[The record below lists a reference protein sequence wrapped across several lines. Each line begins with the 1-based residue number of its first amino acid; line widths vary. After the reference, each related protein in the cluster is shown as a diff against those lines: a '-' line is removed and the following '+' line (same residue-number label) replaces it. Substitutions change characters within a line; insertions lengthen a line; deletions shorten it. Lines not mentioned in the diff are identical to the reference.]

1 MRKLTLIVLFI
12 FSLFT
17 ACKRVTNDD
26 LKYLEGYWEISK
38 VESHGEIFSPKG
50 SAPAVDHYQM
60 INDHMGIKK
69 KMVPSFSAQYNSS
82 EDAIQFRILS
92 KDGGY
97 SIQFFSSLEQWE
109 EEIKTLTA
117 QEMILFHSD
126 KSYHY
131 KRHQKISL

>member
-1 MRKLTLIVLFI
+1 MRKLILLFFFI

-17 ACKRVTNDD
+17 ACERVTNED
-26 LKYLEGYWEISK
+26 LRHLQGYWEISK
-38 VESHGEIFSPKG
+38 VESHGEVFSPKG
-50 SAPAVDHYQM
+50 TAPAVDHYQM
-60 INDHMGIKK
+60 INDQMGIKK
-69 KMVPSFSAQYNSS
+69 KMVPSFSEQYNSS

-92 KDGGY
+92 KDGRY

-117 QEMILFHSD
+117 QEMILFHND

>member
-1 MRKLTLIVLFI
+1 
-12 FSLFT
+12 
-17 ACKRVTNDD
+17 
-26 LKYLEGYWEISK
+26 
-38 VESHGEIFSPKG
+38 
-50 SAPAVDHYQM
+50 M
-60 INDHMGIKK
+60 INDQMGIKK
-69 KMVPSFSAQYNSS
+69 KMVPSFSEQYNSS

-92 KDGGY
+92 KDGRY

-117 QEMILFHSD
+117 QEMILFHND